1 MRLDKMLAN
10 SGYGT
15 RSEVR
20 KLITRGLVRVNGNV
34 VKDIAFSVFE
44 NDNDGYNLD
53 TKRRRKILGRT
64 RN

>member
-20 KLITRGLVRVNGNV
+20 KLITRGLVRVNGNG
-34 VKDIAFSVFE
+34 VKDIA
-44 NDNDGYNLD
+44 
-53 TKRRRKILGRT
+53 
-64 RN
+64 